1 MVYSL
6 RKVNLKKPLYPQTS
20 ALDAELLNFTE
31 DLVFC
36 KGGFSSFAYTM
47 NRNITVTEETRLY
60 LFNAYEPFNSNFVLL
75 VNKKTLVTTTNLN
88 NPESAS
94 AYRTQSIDLL
104 CKSSKWLYVVVTFIM
119 KTLKV
124 LKTKGVNS

>member
-1 MVYSL
+1 MVYFL

-104 CKSSKWLYVVVTFIM
+104 CKSSKWFYVVVTFIM

>member
-104 CKSSKWLYVVVTFIM
+104 CKSSKWFYVVVTFIM

>member
-1 MVYSL
+1 MVYFL

>member
-20 ALDAELLNFTE
+20 TLDAELLNFTE

-104 CKSSKWLYVVVTFIM
+104 CKSSKWFYVVVTFIM

>member
-1 MVYSL
+1 MVYFL

-94 AYRTQSIDLL
+94 AYRTQSLI
-104 CKSSKWLYVVVTFIM
+104 CYASQ
-119 KTLKV
+119 
-124 LKTKGVNS
+124 VNGSM

>member
-20 ALDAELLNFTE
+20 TLDAELLNFTE

-60 LFNAYEPFNSNFVLL
+60 PFNSNFVLL

-104 CKSSKWLYVVVTFIM
+104 CKSSKWFYVVVTFIM
-119 KTLKV
+119 KTLKA

>member
-1 MVYSL
+1 MVYFL

-47 NRNITVTEETRLY
+47 NRNITVTEETKLY

-104 CKSSKWLYVVVTFIM
+104 CKSSKWFYVVVTFIM

>member
-1 MVYSL
+1 MIYFL
-6 RKVNLKKPLYPQTS
+6 HKVNLKKPLYPQTS

-104 CKSSKWLYVVVTFIM
+104 CKSSKWFYVVVTFIM

>member
-60 LFNAYEPFNSNFVLL
+60 LFNAYEPFNSDFVLL

-104 CKSSKWLYVVVTFIM
+104 CKSSKWFYVVVTFIM